1 MVTMTFITIPLMDRL
16 GRRLLHLV
24 GLAGIIA
31 CSVAIT
37 IALTLQSKDAD
48 NESLG
53 IFLVAATLIFVAF
66 FAFGPGSI
74 PWMAAGNSAL
84 CSKINVKITKCIFL

>member
-16 GRRLLHLV
+16 GRRILHLV

-31 CSVAIT
+31 CSIAIT
-37 IALTLQSKDAD
+37 VALTLQSSDKD
-48 NESLG
+48 NRNLG
-53 IFLVAATLIFVAF
+53 VFLVAATLIFVAF

-74 PWMAAGNSAL
+74 PWMAAGK
-84 CSKINVKITKCIFL
+84 CFVIHICITESVEMSYF